1 MIAYIKGKLIAKT
14 EDRAVIEA
22 GGIGYEVFFC
32 AESLNS
38 MGDQGTETAAF
49 IAESV
54 SMYGGTALYGFL
66 SAEEKNLFEL
76 FREAVPNTG
85 AKKALDYLAKALKSL
100 PDFKQAVI
108 KNDLK
113 LLVTIFGFTAKTAEK
128 LIAALKYKMPDFET
142 SGDENIRRSWKSG
155 AYAQVL
161 SALATLGFKAG
172 EAKAAL
178 DAAGTEAPHGP
189 ENAEQLLKRTLKRLS
204 PK

>member
-1 MIAYIKGKLIAKT
+1 MIAYIKGKVISVS
-14 EDRAVIEA
+14 ESSAVIEA
-22 GGIGYEVFFC
+22 GGIGYEVTLC
-32 AESLNS
+32 AESLRS
-38 MGDQGTETAAF
+38 LGAPGTEAAVF
-49 IAESV
+49 VSESV

-66 SAEEKNLFEL
+66 SPEEKNLFEL

-85 AKKALDYLAKALKSL
+85 AKKALDHLAKALKSL
-100 PDFKQAVI
+100 PDFKRAVI

-142 SGDENIRRSWKSG
+142 SGDEGIRRSWKAG

-161 SALATLGFKAG
+161 SALSTLGFKAG
-172 EAKAAL
+172 DAKAAL
-178 DAAGTEAPHGP
+178 DEAQAESRGP
-189 ENAEQLLKRTLKRLS
+189 ENAEELLKRALQRLS

>member
-1 MIAYIKGKLIAKT
+1 M
-14 EDRAVIEA
+14 IEA

-32 AESLNS
+32 PESLKS
-38 MGDQGTETAAF
+38 MGAPGAEASAF
-49 IAESV
+49 ISESI

-66 SAEEKNLFEL
+66 SAEEKTLFEL

-85 AKKALDYLAKALKSL
+85 AKKALDHLGKALKSL

-108 KNDLK
+108 KKDLK

-128 LIAALKYKMPDFET
+128 LIAALKDKMPDFET
-142 SGDENIRRSWKSG
+142 TGDEKIRRSWKCGNYS
-155 AYAQVL
+155 QVL
-161 SALATLGFKAG
+161 SALATLGFKPG

-178 DAAGTEAPHGP
+178 DEAEAEDQKSP
-189 ENAEQLLKRTLKRLS
+189 ENAEQLLKRTLKKLS